1 MKPKPHRPF
10 IPGWIPAAM
19 KSCLELDE
27 LAVDDGMIA
36 DEAEK
41 LGQELHAY
49 IAAYRASALGLP
61 HGLRSIYRSA
71 VLSIEEYQ
79 RLQAAESRFPGV
91 VFVAYARPLR
101 RHDEA

>member
-10 IPGWIPAAM
+10 IPGWIPEAM
-19 KSCLELDE
+19 KPCLELNE

-41 LGQELHAY
+41 LGRELHACV
-49 IAAYRASALGLP
+49 AAYKASALGRP
-61 HGLRSIYRSA
+61 HGLCSIYRSA
-71 VLSIEEYQ
+71 VLSIEEF
-79 RLQAAESRFPGV
+79 RSLQAAESRFPGV
-91 VFVAYARPLR
+91 AFVAYACPLR